1 MSFKDWNSDLRKD
14 DFRKF
19 ASFDACPTDACPT
32 DACPTDACPTDACP
46 TGCAALFF
54 FFIMLGYL
62 NVAAG

>member
-32 DACPTDACPTDACP
+32 DACPT
-46 TGCAALFF
+46 GCAALFF